1 MPILTGMSMQP
12 RPESAPRPSRRPELR
27 IGDAERDRVCD
38 VLAEH
43 FQAGRLT
50 AEEFDQRAG
59 SAVNAVTEGDL
70 RRLLAD
76 LPEPAPVS
84 RPVGA
89 PVAGGSSAGGPVP
102 GGPSAGPSAFDVL
115 FALLGVAAGLSLML
129 LFSLVGRNYLGFGFL
144 ACLGGATVAAVAT
157 HIIHRALGARRN

>member
-50 AEEFDQRAG
+50 AEEFDQR
-59 SAVNAVTEGDL
+59 
-70 RRLLAD
+70 
-76 LPEPAPVS
+76 
-84 RPVGA
+84 
-89 PVAGGSSAGGPVP
+89 
-102 GGPSAGPSAFDVL
+102 AGPSAFDVL

>member
-1 MPILTGMSMQP
+1 MSMQP
-12 RPESAPRPSRRPELR
+12 RPEPDPRPARRPELR

-38 VLAEH
+38 LLAEH

-50 AEEFDQRAG
+50 ADEFDQRAG

-84 RPVGA
+84 RPVVE

-102 GGPSAGPSAFDVL
+102 GGRATGPSAFDVL

-129 LFSLVGRNYLGFGFL
+129 LFSLVGGRYVGFGFL
-144 ACLGGATVAAVAT
+144 ACLGGATVAAVVT
-157 HIIHRALGARRN
+157 HIIHRAIGVRRN